1 MGFPHYFVIL
11 RACVITTKYKG
22 FAYIYDISEIIY
34 NNYQVKKTIE
44 FDRTM
49 YHAVADKYNISMN
62 LIEQNIKTVIERCIA
77 NNRKIVEDI
86 LGYKIYKRP
95 TNSDFLERLVLYI
108 IDLNGK

>member
-1 MGFPHYFVIL
+1 MEEVSVIL
-11 RACVITTKYKG
+11 RACGITTKYKG
-22 FAYIYDISEIIY
+22 FAYINDISENIY
-34 NNYQVKKTIE
+34 NNYQAKKTIE
-44 FDRTM
+44 FYRTM
-49 YHAVADKYNISMN
+49 YHVVADKYNISVN

>member
-1 MGFPHYFVIL
+1 MEEVNVIL
-11 RACVITTKYKG
+11 RACGITTRYKG
-22 FAYIYDISEIIY
+22 FIYIYDISENMY
-34 NNYQVKKTIE
+34 NNYQAKKTIE

-49 YHAVADKYNISMN
+49 YYVVADKYNISVN

>member
-1 MGFPHYFVIL
+1 MEEVNVIL
-11 RACVITTKYKG
+11 RACGITTRYKG
-22 FAYIYDISEIIY
+22 FAYIYDISENIY
-34 NNYQVKKTIE
+34 NNYQTNKIIE

-49 YHAVADKYNISMN
+49 YHVVADKCNTSVN

-86 LGYKIYKRP
+86 LGYEIYKRP
-95 TNSDFLERLVLYI
+95 TNSDFLERLVSYI